1 LILDLSEYGKF
12 VVVSAFRVPE
22 AMDPAA
28 TLTELRAT
36 IPDREVQFLDGGHVA
51 GKEHLELAAI
61 NASLAFKSR
70 INISRNLAM
79 ETLLYAS
86 AQRQIDAAI
95 AKIGVTRASKTVGI
109 VAFAESDRDAQVL
122 EDKIAQI
129 LKVELNAGLLDAWSE
144 EKRRSITVLFGITAK
159 ELEAIKMPHQEIGEA
174 IKKAVVERVAL
185 LSTRL

>member
-12 VVVSAFRVPE
+12 VLISAFRVPE
-22 AMDPAA
+22 TMDPAV
-28 TLTELRAT
+28 TLGELRTA
-36 IPDREVQFLDGGHVA
+36 IPEREIQFLDGGYVA

-61 NASLAFKSR
+61 NASHAFKSR

-86 AQRQIDAAI
+86 AQRQIDTAI

-109 VAFAESDRDAQVL
+109 VAFADTEGDTQVL
-122 EDKIAQI
+122 QDKIAQI
-129 LKVELNAGLLDAWSE
+129 LKVELSAELLEEWSE
-144 EKRRSITVLFGITAK
+144 EKRRSITALFGISAK
-159 ELEAIKMPHQEIGEA
+159 ELEAIKMPHQDIDGA
-174 IKKAVVERVAL
+174 IKKAVIERVAL